1 MRTKN
6 KFTLLTSCEEKNTT
20 DEVYAPLAVA
30 VQKMS
35 PRSSPL
41 RAYFVRL
48 KGGVREIELRR
59 SYDFF

>member
-6 KFTLLTSCEEKNTT
+6 KFTLLTSSEEKNTT

-35 PRSSPL
+35 PRSSSNLFREAQRRGPRN
-41 RAYFVRL
+41 RA
-48 KGGVREIELRR
+48 
-59 SYDFF
+59 